1 METNLRQ
8 SNAKV
13 FIEGLVSEKDL
24 TVKCIG
30 CQSERIE
37 AFQCTCGKSFCRNCY
52 PDSFVQE
59 EFGDTVE
66 VTCPE
71 CGAVT
76 LFV

>member
-1 METNLRQ
+1 MAHHINY
-8 SNAKV
+8 V
-13 FIEGLVSEKDL
+13 PDIEKDL

-37 AFQCTCGKSFCRNCY
+37 AFQCTCGKAFCRNCY